1 MRSNTPKISLGLALG
16 PDRAYV
22 AEVRRARG
30 GDVVTRQAVLPLTP
44 GADLDSPAGL
54 GAALS
59 ALLKAEGFKANHV
72 AIGLCSRWV
81 LASPRTMPPLQDE
94 ALVSAVRLQIERDY
108 AGGRDDLVFDF
119 TEPTPPNGQRKL
131 VLMGTQRK
139 RLQQAIQA
147 ALAAGL
153 RVTYAMPTALAVAV
167 GAGTDGGTG
176 ATGPGAEAPS
186 ARGEPQSLCIALE
199 DDGAALVH
207 LKGGR
212 CHGLTSIPFD
222 PAALDDDAAAGPAP
236 WAQALARSADAL
248 GVGSA
253 SPILI
258 NSAQLNDAQL
268 QQARAALTPA
278 MGTMTAAAANPAA
291 AVATAALRRS
301 VGVNFTR
308 PRLMQKAKRSLPSA
322 VQWAI
327 RAAVFLLLIV
337 AAVGYLWFEA
347 QNELTQLQDDY
358 AAIKDQAD
366 RLAQVQADTSAMAG
380 WYDDRPPVLDCLLE
394 LTRTF
399 PRSGRIWV
407 TALTLDEDAAG
418 TLNCKAADERTM
430 YQYLNAMK
438 ASPHLADVQLQVRQ
452 TTDREGQTVRFDV
465 TFRYEPDAPAVA
477 GSKPQPA
484 SNADVAAS
492 DSGAHSAANSAAL
505 TPGALTSGGEG

>member
-16 PDRAYV
+16 TNRAYV

-44 GADLDSPAGL
+44 GADLDNPAGL

-81 LASPRTMPPLQDE
+81 LASPRTLPPLNDE
-94 ALVSAVRLQIERDY
+94 ALVGAVRLQIERDY

-139 RLQQAIQA
+139 RLQQATQA

-153 RVTYAMPTALAVAV
+153 RVTYVMPTVLAVA
-167 GAGTDGGTG
+167 AGTG
-176 ATGPGAEAPS
+176 ATEPGAEAPS
-186 ARGEPQSLCIALE
+186 AGGESLCIALE

-222 PAALDDDAAAGPAP
+222 PAALDDAATAGPAP
-236 WAQALARSADAL
+236 WAQALARAADAL
-248 GVGSA
+248 GAGSA
-253 SPILI
+253 SPMLI

-268 QQARAALTPA
+268 QQARAALAPA
-278 MGTMTAAAANPAA
+278 MGAIATAAANPAA
-291 AVATAALRRS
+291 AVATAALRRT

-322 VQWAI
+322 AQWAI

-347 QNELTQLQDDY
+347 NHELTQLKDDY

-380 WYDDRPPVLDCLLE
+380 WYDERPPVLDCLLE

-399 PRSGRIWV
+399 PRAGRIWV
-407 TALTLDEDAAG
+407 TALTLDENAAG

-477 GSKPQPA
+477 GAVSTPR
-484 SNADVAAS
+484 ADVAAAI
-492 DSGAHSAANSAAL
+492 SGDA
-505 TPGALTSGGEG
+505 G